1 MGAWVTL
8 EFFCLFVFWGLA
20 FLVCCLVFTLSCKN
34 SPSPFCPL
42 PLPFT
47 SSTYYHYFFLLL
59 STFTSTMGFGW
70 VFLFR
75 ARIFLGLF
83 FFFFQFWELSIY
95 HSLGVCFAILGGVQ
109 FRVCFAN
116 LGVFPWTKTERE
128 GYLQCMYYVYLAP
141 TPGKVGWEGENR
153 TDKRTVPYTANV
165 QDTDCSEM
173 TSM

>member
-59 STFTSTMGFGW
+59 STFTSMGFGW

-83 FFFFQFWELSIY
+83 FFSFPSSFLQLRELSIY
-95 HSLGVCFAILGGVQ
+95 HSFFGGLFCNSGECAIS
-109 FRVCFAN
+109 
-116 LGVFPWTKTERE
+116 GVFCKS
-128 GYLQCMYYVYLAP
+128 GCVS
-141 TPGKVGWEGENR
+141 VDENR
-153 TDKRTVPYTANV
+153 KRRIPSVYVLCISGTDTGESRVGGR
-165 QDTDCSEM
+165 E
-173 TSM
+173 